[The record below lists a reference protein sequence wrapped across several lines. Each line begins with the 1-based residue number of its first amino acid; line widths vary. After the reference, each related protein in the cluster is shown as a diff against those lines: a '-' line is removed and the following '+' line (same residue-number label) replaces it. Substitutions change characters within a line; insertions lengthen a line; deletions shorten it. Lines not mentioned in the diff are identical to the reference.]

1 MMYLRYAC
9 RMLACRYRRTR
20 RATNTDS
27 PHTRHVV
34 DTGKPLRRRGGTFQ
48 SRCCEDGRV
57 SVLQLERRRGDG
69 LFASGTKLTSDIHLD
84 LLRLQELRTYLPRPR
99 STQFNRPQWLSQ
111 SATVPLASPPSAKAP
126 HQPSS
131 RSAYKAQH
139 HSPDSQPPLSHYN
152 SLAMPPNPPTPSNT
166 GEKTSPHPRKR
177 RSRAHTSSSQI

>member
-20 RATNTDS
+20 RATNTNS

-57 SVLQLERRRGDG
+57 SVSQLERRRGDG

-84 LLRLQELRTYLPRPR
+84 LLRLQELRTYLPRSR
-99 STQFNRPQWLSQ
+99 STQLNRPQWHSQ
-111 SATVPLASPPSAKAP
+111 SATVPPASPPSAKLP
-126 HQPSS
+126 PPPSH
-131 RSAYKAQH
+131 SAHKPQH
-139 HSPDSQPPLSHYN
+139 HCRDWQPPLSPSN
-152 SLAMPPNPPTPSNT
+152 KPAMPPNPPTPSNT
-166 GEKTSPHPRKR
+166 GAKTSLRPRKR
-177 RSRAHTSSSQI
+177 RSSAHTSFSQT